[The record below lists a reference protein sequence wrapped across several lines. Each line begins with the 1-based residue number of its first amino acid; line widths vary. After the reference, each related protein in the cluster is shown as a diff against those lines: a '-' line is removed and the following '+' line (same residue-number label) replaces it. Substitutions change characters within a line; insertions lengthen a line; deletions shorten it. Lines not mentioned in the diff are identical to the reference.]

1 MTRLGDFEKDAS
13 PGPEIPQSF
22 GPGLAGFAGL
32 ATHETDKSESPKDSI
47 VNPKP

>member
-22 GPGLAGFAGL
+22 GPGLAGFATL
-32 ATHETDKSESPKDSI
+32 VTSHT
-47 VNPKP
+47 